1 MHQNSW
7 NEYSGTPILTQ
18 NYAYQ
23 CLKNGHQVCIV
34 TPNSSDQ
41 VKYFKNNGINYI
53 QINPKNNWSE
63 ETFLNKQINY
73 DNEIKLPFKP
83 SIIHVI
89 DWVNFDIH
97 FLFHLKKFNVPIIRH
112 INSFEDFCYFTHP
125 IYKNKNKS
133 LCLAPLT
140 TGGCTE
146 CIIKKKNDNLKVL
159 KKIDFFLFKKN
170 ELIKNFHHS
179 LPQRKKIII
188 YKFKYL
194 YNHLIFGSKSFSK
207 YFLKHLNYKLDYSII
222 PHGINKYDN
231 TKLDINKNFEQKKI
245 NIVYAGGRSERKGW
259 NIIESV
265 FKMILKNYNKEINLR
280 IYGDKSKLSK
290 SKISNSSCVKFY
302 DYVEPSKLD
311 NEIKWAD
318 IAILPTHFEPY
329 GILIREF
336 LKNRVIPITTNTFGH
351 SDIIINNKNGFI
363 IKPPIE
369 KNLEKKLIHIIK
381 NKHELLKVYN
391 NIKETRLLEI
401 SDEFTMILSL
411 YNKLQNNES

>member
-1 MHQNSW
+1 M
-7 NEYSGTPILTQ
+7 
-18 NYAYQ
+18 
-23 CLKNGHQVCIV
+23 
-34 TPNSSDQ
+34 
-41 VKYFKNNGINYI
+41 
-53 QINPKNNWSE
+53 
-63 ETFLNKQINY
+63 
-73 DNEIKLPFKP
+73 
-83 SIIHVI
+83 
-89 DWVNFDIH
+89 
-97 FLFHLKKFNVPIIRH
+97 
-112 INSFEDFCYFTHP
+112 
-125 IYKNKNKS
+125 
-133 LCLAPLT
+133 
-140 TGGCTE
+140 
-146 CIIKKKNDNLKVL
+146 
-159 KKIDFFLFKKN
+159 
-170 ELIKNFHHS
+170 
-179 LPQRKKIII
+179 
-188 YKFKYL
+188 

-411 YNKLQNNES
+411 YNKLQNNKS